1 MGSDKSDIM
10 GDIVQQVFNKISLER
25 NPSIWHSE
33 VDTKKAS
40 EKRIKFLAEFDETLF
55 HQALLLEKSPA
66 RKNDALAKAL
76 QLKSE
81 KADDSSDALKFLSQA
96 LCFSS
101 DDNRDQLVRKRSNK
115 WEDLKE
121 IENSL
126 KDLLLLSNKDDDDKS
141 KILDLS
147 KRLDLHPK
155 EEKDL
160 ENTLET
166 IEKTINDVTNKPK
179 VHSFLRHKTLKEFG
193 NQIDIK
199 NEKGRGR
206 FLVAA
211 QDIEPGEMLAAD
223 TSYAALLDRAHVP
236 TNCDNCLLPA
246 PHQSHAHLA
255 QWQSSALNLASRR

>member
-10 GDIVQQVFNKISLER
+10 GDIVQQVFNEISLER

-81 KADDSSDALKFLSQA
+81 KADDSSVALKFLSQA

-126 KDLLLLSNKDDDDKS
+126 KDLLLLSNIDDDDKS

-147 KRLDLHPK
+147 KRLDLDPK

-160 ENTLET
+160 ENTLEI
-166 IEKTINDVTNKPK
+166 IEKAINDVTNKPK
-179 VHSFLRHKTLKEFG
+179 VHSFLRHKTLKEFS

-211 QDIEPGEMLAAD
+211 QDIEPGRL
-223 TSYAALLDRAHVP
+223 
-236 TNCDNCLLPA
+236 
-246 PHQSHAHLA
+246 
-255 QWQSSALNLASRR
+255 